1 MAQQGKY
8 NFFNKMYI
16 IHFHIHIYDIFN
28 PSILFCVRH
37 IFQLHIPNQ
46 PTCLSSLRIKLNF
59 ATPACINN
67 NATVSLYILKTPY
80 CQHSQNP
87 TDTGTDIDW
96 LDESSFELICG
107 PLKIKPFL
115 DITEQSLSLHLSH
128 PRLLTS
134 LNSLILL
141 CFEQLFVDNYSKIAE
156 EISKSMEGKKT
167 ETDSHV
173 VRRHMGIKSRVI
185 RRATPTTR
193 SVYIVHS
200 TLFVT
205 LLPYKGS
212 HSMRVCRSLIPLV
225 FSKEMIFKLL
235 LSACE
240 YCVEQ
245 EEYSRL
251 PESVCMSV
259 NDYHQCKMKSMEDGN
274 EQFRALDMISWITS
288 VAFCDTDR

>member
-1 MAQQGKY
+1 M
-8 NFFNKMYI
+8 
-16 IHFHIHIYDIFN
+16 
-28 PSILFCVRH
+28 
-37 IFQLHIPNQ
+37 
-46 PTCLSSLRIKLNF
+46 CLSSLRIKLNF

-67 NATVSLYILKTPY
+67 NATVSLYILKTP
-80 CQHSQNP
+80 CHQHSQNP
-87 TDTGTDIDW
+87 TDTSTNTEW
-96 LDESSFELICG
+96 LDESSFELLCG
-107 PLKIKPFL
+107 PLKVKPFL

-128 PRLLTS
+128 PRLLIS
-134 LNSLILL
+134 LNSLFLL

-156 EISKSMEGKKT
+156 EVSKSMEGKKM

-185 RRATPTTR
+185 RRTTPTTR
-193 SVYIVHS
+193 SIHIVHS

-205 LLPYKGS
+205 LLPYKGP
-212 HSMRVCRSLIPLV
+212 HFMRVRSMLMPLV
-225 FSKEMIFKLL
+225 FSKEMVFKLL

-251 PESVCMSV
+251 AESVCTSM
-259 NDYHQCKMKSMEDGN
+259 NDYHQCKTKSMEGGE
-274 EQFRALDMISWITS
+274 EQFKALDMISWITS

>member
-1 MAQQGKY
+1 M
-8 NFFNKMYI
+8 
-16 IHFHIHIYDIFN
+16 
-28 PSILFCVRH
+28 
-37 IFQLHIPNQ
+37 
-46 PTCLSSLRIKLNF
+46 
-59 ATPACINN
+59 
-67 NATVSLYILKTPY
+67 YILKTPCHQY
-80 CQHSQNP
+80 SQNP
-87 TDTGTDIDW
+87 TDTGTDTEW
-96 LDESSFELICG
+96 LDESSFELLCG

-134 LNSLILL
+134 LNSLFLL

-156 EISKSMEGKKT
+156 EVSKSIEGKKI

-193 SVYIVHS
+193 SIHIVHS

-205 LLPYKGS
+205 LLPYKGP
-212 HSMRVCRSLIPLV
+212 HSMRVRSMLIPLV
-225 FSKEMIFKLL
+225 FSKEMVFKLL

-251 PESVCMSV
+251 PESVCTSM
-259 NDYHQCKMKSMEDGN
+259 NDYHQCKTKSMEDSK
-274 EQFRALDMISWITS
+274 EQFKALDMISWIAS

>member
-1 MAQQGKY
+1 M
-8 NFFNKMYI
+8 F
-16 IHFHIHIYDIFN
+16 
-28 PSILFCVRH
+28 SVRH

-46 PTCLSSLRIKLNF
+46 LTCLSSLRIKLNF

-67 NATVSLYILKTPY
+67 NAIVSLYILKTP
-80 CQHSQNP
+80 CHQHSQNP
-87 TDTGTDIDW
+87 TDTGTDTEW

-134 LNSLILL
+134 LNSLFLL

-156 EISKSMEGKKT
+156 EVSKSMEGRKM
-167 ETDSHV
+167 ETDSQV

-193 SVYIVHS
+193 SIYIVHS

-205 LLPYKGS
+205 LFPYKGP
-212 HSMRVCRSLIPLV
+212 HSVRICHDLMPLV

-240 YCVEQ
+240 YCVEK

-251 PESVCMSV
+251 PEAVCASV
-259 NDYHQCKMKSMEDGN
+259 NDYHHCKMNLMEDEN
-274 EQFRALDMISWITS
+274 EQFRALDIISWITS
-288 VAFCDTDR
+288 IGFCDTDR